1 VATFYLAVFVIGFAL
16 TAISFLMGVAGH
28 SPGHLGDLFHG
39 GDGGHAGGHG
49 GDGGHGL
56 KMPAINFATLTA
68 FMTWFGGIGYLMSS
82 YSKLVAVAVVILAG
96 LGGLAGAGIIFVF
109 MAKVLAPDQIPLD
122 PADYYM
128 PGTLGRVTVTIPEHG
143 TGEIVYTQAGTR
155 KTVAARAADGAGIA
169 KGTEVVVLR
178 YERGIVYARPWEHVA
193 GERQGRGDA

>member
-1 VATFYLAVFVIGFAL
+1 
-16 TAISFLMGVAGH
+16 
-28 SPGHLGDLFHG
+28 
-39 GDGGHAGGHG
+39 
-49 GDGGHGL
+49 
-56 KMPAINFATLTA
+56 MPAINFATLTA

-82 YSKLVAVAVVILAG
+82 YSKLVAVAVVVLAG

-155 KTVAARAADGAGIA
+155 KTVAARAADGAGIP